1 MIYRYSNFSLI
12 IRFEVFIDVNV
23 MSRVSAYIRL
33 TKPHVWSLLVFTG
46 SAGYLIASGGSLDIT
61 FILVTVALI
70 FGTAGANTVTSY
82 FDRDIDQIM
91 FRTMNRPLPKGDIA
105 PQNALYFGLLLVFL
119 SVVLAFY
126 INFLTFILMVI
137 GLFDNIVIYSWWSKR
152 RTPLNILLGAASGGM
167 PTLIGYAAYNSILPI
182 DAWLLFLL
190 VITWTPLH
198 IWTLALKYR
207 DDYLRA
213 NVPMLTSI
221 TQVDTAIKILGVSSL
236 ALIGFSLL
244 IPIYGGPI
252 YQSPIFV
259 IPLAL
264 INLIVIYYTIL
275 MIKKMDMNVV
285 WRLFKITSPY
295 LTVVYLF
302 AVISSVIA

>member
-1 MIYRYSNFSLI
+1 MTSINT
-12 IRFEVFIDVNV
+12 
-23 MSRVSAYIRL
+23 YIKL

-46 SAGYLIASGGSLDIT
+46 SAGYLIASGGSFDLT
-61 FILVTVALI
+61 FTLVTIALI
-70 FGTAGANTVTSY
+70 FGTAGANTVTGY

-91 FRTMNRPLPKGDIA
+91 FRTMNRPLPKGEVT

-119 SVVLAFY
+119 SVILAFY
-126 INFLTFILMVI
+126 INFLTFVLMVL
-137 GLFDNIVIYSWWSKR
+137 GLFDNIIIYSWWSKR
-152 RTPLNILLGAASGGM
+152 RTPWNILLGAPSGGM
-167 PTLIGYAAYNSILPI
+167 PTLIGYAAYNSILPV

-190 VITWTPLH
+190 VIIWTPLH

-221 TQVDTAIKILGVSSL
+221 TPVDKAIKILGVSSL

-244 IPIYGGPI
+244 LPVYGGPI
-252 YQSPIFV
+252 YQSPIFIV
-259 IPLAL
+259 PLVL
-264 INLIVIYYTIL
+264 VNLAVLYYTIL
-275 MIKKMDMNVV
+275 VFKNMDIDAV
-285 WRLFKITSPY
+285 WKLFKITSPY

-302 AVISSVIA
+302 AVISSILV

>member
-1 MIYRYSNFSLI
+1 MTSINT
-12 IRFEVFIDVNV
+12 
-23 MSRVSAYIRL
+23 YIKL

-46 SAGYLIASGGSLDIT
+46 SAGYLIASGGSFDLT
-61 FILVTVALI
+61 FILVTIALI
-70 FGTAGANTVTSY
+70 FGTAGANTVTGY

-91 FRTMNRPLPKGDIA
+91 FRTMNRPLPKGEVT

-119 SVVLAFY
+119 SVILAFY
-126 INFLTFILMVI
+126 INFLTFVLMVL
-137 GLFDNIVIYSWWSKR
+137 GLFDNIIIYSWWSKR
-152 RTPLNILLGAASGGM
+152 RTPWNILLGAPSGGM
-167 PTLIGYAAYNSILPI
+167 PTLIGYAAYNSILPV

-190 VITWTPLH
+190 VIIWTPLH

-221 TQVDTAIKILGVSSL
+221 TPVDKAIKILGVSSL

-244 IPIYGGPI
+244 LPVYGGPI
-252 YQSPIFV
+252 YQSPIFIV
-259 IPLAL
+259 PLVL
-264 INLIVIYYTIL
+264 VNLAVLYYTIL
-275 MIKKMDMNVV
+275 VFKNMDIDAV
-285 WRLFKITSPY
+285 WKLFKITSPY

-302 AVISSVIA
+302 AVISSILV